1 MIQSRPGNSASL
13 LGIAL
18 LAIPLL
24 FLFSTITVAPCSAK
38 HHIPELYVV
47 DGGGD
52 EWPETIA
59 PPDGLQS
66 SDSGHHS
73 ESIIQS
79 GSKSAQLDSRGR
91 LLASQS
97 RVRPTISGNWRHRVV
112 VRLARSMELF
122 FSPAGSGTQI
132 W

>member
-52 EWPETIA
+52 EF
-59 PPDGLQS
+59 PDGISPPCSPNLTKEMPNKPS
-66 SDSGHHS
+66 SPESANANQLSRENVPHAPRSGLRHW
-73 ESIIQS
+73 IVYIV
-79 GSKSAQLDSRGR
+79 AFAGR
-91 LLASQS
+91 L
-97 RVRPTISGNWRHRVV
+97 P
-112 VRLARSMELF
+112 
-122 FSPAGSGTQI
+122 
-132 W
+132 